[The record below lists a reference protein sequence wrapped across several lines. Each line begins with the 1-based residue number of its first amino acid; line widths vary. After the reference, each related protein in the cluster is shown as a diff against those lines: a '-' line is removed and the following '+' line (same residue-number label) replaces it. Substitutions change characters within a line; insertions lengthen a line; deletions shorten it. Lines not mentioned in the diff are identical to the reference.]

1 MISVD
6 PHYWE
11 HYQQK
16 TLKGKSLE
24 IKGPDIM
31 MMIIISLICIW
42 SSTLAF
48 TNRFQSCYHP
58 QSRQC
63 QHVKMMVMM
72 RMKIVTMFW

>member
-1 MISVD
+1 
-6 PHYWE
+6 
-11 HYQQK
+11 
-16 TLKGKSLE
+16 
-24 IKGPDIM
+24 M

-63 QHVKMMVMM
+63 QHVKMMMMMVIVMM
-72 RMKIVTMFW
+72 TIVMIMMAIENDDDDGDDDDCDDDVGN